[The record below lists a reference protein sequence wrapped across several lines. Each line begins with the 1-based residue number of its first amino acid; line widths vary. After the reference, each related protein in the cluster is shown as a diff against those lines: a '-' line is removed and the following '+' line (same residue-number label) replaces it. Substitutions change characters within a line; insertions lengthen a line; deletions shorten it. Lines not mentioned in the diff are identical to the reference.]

1 MLGFGATVRTRITQI
16 AIAWLVAAVLFAT
29 PFAVIASCDT
39 GTATATPAA
48 AAIDAHEFIALDA
61 ADRDAPGKPCQQ
73 IRPISLDGAPT
84 PAQRLPDNALIEAI
98 GSMDRHAAATIP
110 SPILELFPG
119 LSPPPESPPPQ
130 SFAAR

>member
-1 MLGFGATVRTRITQI
+1 VRTRITQI

-29 PFAVIASCDT
+29 PFAIIASCNT
-39 GTATATPAA
+39 GTASATPAVA

-61 ADRDAPGKPCQQ
+61 ADRDAPGKPCQVS
-73 IRPISLDGAPT
+73 RPVSLDGAPT
-84 PAQRLPDNALIEAI
+84 PAQRLPDNALIETI

-130 SFAAR
+130 SSAAR